1 MTKAKIIIALVV
13 VAIIVGV
20 TIWLYNKKKKEK
32 AASTASAG
40 SKAIKEAGPVSG
52 PRTAAPVAEAA
63 AQLAEATSFD
73 FTAYY

>member
-1 MTKAKIIIALVV
+1 MSTKAKIIIALVV

-40 SKAIKEAGPVSG
+40 SKAIKEAPPVII
-52 PRTAAPVAEAA
+52 PRTTVPVAAA
-63 AQLAEATSFD
+63 FD
-73 FTAYY
+73 FETVTINPIDL